1 MCSDTVKGEKKNKQ
15 TKQHTN
21 IEISVALIKAVFR
34 QIQRKMMHYKARWP
48 SGKTFHPEL
57 LKRRPAGERNQ

>member
-1 MCSDTVKGEKKNKQ
+1 MCSDTVKGEKKNQ

-34 QIQRKMMHYKARWP
+34 QIQRKMMHYKAR
-48 SGKTFHPEL
+48 
-57 LKRRPAGERNQ
+57 